1 MQDKTE
7 WIRAGFGPRAAA
19 FLLDQLLVAVALL
32 VIKLPAWL
40 VRLYGGQPIGDVLFS
55 FSLLDVLC
63 YVLLS
68 AYFVLLTY
76 ITGST
81 LGKKV
86 MGIKVAREAGDEL
99 RFVDVLYRETIGR
112 YLSGVLF
119 LGYFMALVD
128 SRKRA
133 FHDYLCETCVVYDHR
148 RAKTPVSAQTT
159 PDGDTQAEVELAPFG
174 YTVPGVHSAAPAEA
188 APEVPE
194 AAFAEKPLQE
204 ERMNIL
210 PPVGSDELS

>member
-1 MQDKTE
+1 MQDKTQ

-86 MGIKVAREAGDEL
+86 MGLRVVRETEEDL

-128 SRKRA
+128 TRKRA
-133 FHDYLCETCVVYDHR
+133 FHDYLCETCVIYDHDKKER
-148 RAKTPVSAQTT
+148 KNHAALGA
-159 PDGDTQAEVELAPFG
+159 DEAGFAEIVPFAG
-174 YTVPGVHSAAPAEA
+174 YTVPGASRTILVEETEA
-188 APEVPE
+188 LEPVSPE
-194 AAFAEKPLQE
+194 E
-204 ERMNIL
+204 ELFLNEIL
-210 PPVGSDELS
+210 PPETEETP